1 MQRVISADPISSNSE
16 ESDAFPTRKAMVKTN
31 YENRI
36 RLLRLPS
43 APCPIACRR
52 SNGLCPP
59 AREVLPIFPNAWRTR
74 PPASDGIRIWPLR
87 VEAPCGCEIL
97 RTISEAEDKITRQTP
112 TRLSSP
118 PAPAIRSAKSHTP
131 SPTAGHDGR
140 QSQSAQIAGR
150 RSSRWPPTT
159 RVGATLENIA
169 LTIEKKEHILRPF
182 AQDAPDR
189 QADLARLRLPSAARR
204 ARLRARRTAPARAG
218 RAPQQGCLSAS
229 HGVQSD
235 F

>member
-1 MQRVISADPISSNSE
+1 MLSLPE
-16 ESDAFPTRKAMVKTN
+16 KLWFKTN

-36 RLLRLPS
+36 RLLRLLLHPM
-43 APCPIACRR
+43 PNRCRR

-59 AREVLPIFPNAWRTR
+59 ARRCCRSFPNAWRTR

-87 VEAPCGCEIL
+87 VEALCGCEIL

-131 SPTAGHDGR
+131 SPTGR
-140 QSQSAQIAGR
+140 
-150 RSSRWPPTT
+150 SRWPSKPICATRRPTLIALAT
-159 RVGATLENIA
+159 NDALGATLENIA

-182 AQDAPDR
+182 AQDDPIGKPTSLVCDFRLLPD
-189 QADLARLRLPSAARR
+189 ALDCAAAYSSSPCWARPAARMPK
-204 ARLRARRTAPARAG
+204 RLTRRPKRLFKSKAG
-218 RAPQQGCLSAS
+218 RAALFSARPPA
-229 HGVQSD
+229 
-235 F
+235 